1 MRAGEIVSEIMKS
14 QNVKVSDMC
23 YKLKIKSNVFCN
35 RLVQNNLSVNV
46 LDEMLRILDYKIMV
60 VPRGTKIDGGYDV
73 E

>member
-35 RLVQNNLSVNV
+35 RLVQKNMRV

-60 VPRGTKIDGGYDV
+60 VPRGTKVDGGYDV

>member
-35 RLVQNNLSVNV
+35 RLVQKNMSVKV
-46 LDEMLRILDYKIMV
+46 LDEMLRTLDYKIMV
-60 VPRGTKIDGGYDV
+60 VPRGTKVDGGYDV

>member
-14 QNVKVSDMC
+14 QNVKVSDIC